1 MAKNSTGVAI
11 IGGGLAGLALAD
23 HLQRSGVDYQ
33 VFEARDRLGGRVES
47 ANCLGATFDLGPA
60 WFWSIQPRM
69 LKLCQR
75 LRLPVFEQHSVG
87 DLLYEDAERR
97 VHRGAGYASMEGSM
111 RIEGG
116 ALALINGLAQELAPK
131 RVHTGSPVAEVASSG
146 RITLTDGSLWQAET
160 IVLAVPPR
168 IAAELHFEPALEP
181 EHRRLL
187 SDIPT
192 WMAGHAK
199 FVAVYEESFW
209 RREGLSGDAMSRSGP
224 LMELHDA
231 SPQSGRPG
239 ALFGFYG
246 VPAHIR
252 ADHRDELIQASITQ
266 LGRLFGVQA
275 ERPVETFL
283 RDWALEP
290 KIATQ
295 ADHQPPGHHPVYGL
309 PQALNGL
316 WEGRLLFVA
325 SEMAPRNGGFMEGA
339 LEQAEAVARAL
350 LGVSPDNGA
359 PPDQNI
365 Y

>member
-1 MAKNSTGVAI
+1 MAINSTGVAI
-11 IGGGLAGLALAD
+11 IGGGLSGLALAE
-23 HLQRSGVDYQ
+23 HLQRGGLDYQ
-33 VFEARDRLGGRVES
+33 VFEARDCLGGRVAS
-47 ANCLGATFDLGPA
+47 VNCRGAAFDLGPA

-69 LKLCQR
+69 VTLCER
-75 LRLPVFEQHSVG
+75 LQLPVFEQHSEG
-87 DLLYEDAERR
+87 DLLFEDAERR

-116 ALALINGLAQELAPK
+116 ALALINGLAQELPPE
-131 RVHTGSPVAEVASSG
+131 RVRTGSPVAEVASNG
-146 RITLTDGSLWQAET
+146 RITLTDGSQWQAET

-181 EHRRLL
+181 EQRRLL
-187 SDIPT
+187 NGIPT

-199 FVAVYEESFW
+199 FVAVYEEPFW

-252 ADHRDELIQASITQ
+252 ADHRDELIQASVAQ
-266 LGRLFGVQA
+266 LGRLFGGQA

-290 KIATQ
+290 EIATQ
-295 ADHQPPGHHPVYGL
+295 ADHQPPEHHPLYGL
-309 PQALNGL
+309 PQELNGL
-316 WEGRLLFVA
+316 WEGRLLFAA

-350 LGVSPDNGA
+350 LGVSPNNGA
-359 PPDQNI
+359 ALGQNI

>member
-23 HLQRSGVDYQ
+23 HLQRSGVDCQ

-75 LRLPVFEQHSVG
+75 LRLPVFEQHSAG
-87 DLLYEDAERR
+87 DLLFEDAERR
-97 VHRGAGYASMEGSM
+97 VHRGAGYASMEGSL

-116 ALALINGLAQELAPK
+116 ASALINALARGLPQERL
-131 RVHTGSPVAEVASSG
+131 HLGTPVREVVANG
-146 RITLTDGSLWQAET
+146 QITLADRSLWQAER

-168 IAAELHFEPALEP
+168 IAAELHFEPALDP
-181 EHRRLL
+181 RQRQLL
-187 SDIPT
+187 TDIPT

-199 FVAVYEESFW
+199 LVAVYDEPFW
-209 RREGLSGDAMSRSGP
+209 RTDGLSGDAMSRSGP

-231 SPQSGRPG
+231 SPQSGQPG

-246 VPAHIR
+246 VPAQVR
-252 ADHRDELIQASITQ
+252 RDHRDELIQASLAQ
-266 LGRLFGVQA
+266 LGRLYGVQA
-275 ERPVETFL
+275 ERPVQTFL
-283 RDWALEP
+283 RDWALESE
-290 KIATQ
+290 IATQ
-295 ADHQPPGHHPVYGL
+295 ADHQPPPNHPVYGL
-309 PQALNGL
+309 PQELNGL
-316 WEGRLLFVA
+316 WDGRLLFAA

-339 LEQAEAVARAL
+339 LEQAEAVAQQL
-350 LGVSPDNGA
+350 LRTH
-359 PPDQNI
+359 
-365 Y
+365 